1 MTARQ
6 GHYYLR
12 PNVAVEPLID
22 RWYAWSHLIAPATYA
37 RNLTHRHL
45 PIMDSY
51 VAAPDAARTIAGVE
65 GNADFAVVADF
76 DDYAAFQAYT
86 SHEAH
91 KRLASDLLAPV
102 LGSRTAIQIEIPG
115 R

>member
-1 MTARQ
+1 M
-6 GHYYLR
+6 LR
-12 PNVAVEPLID
+12 HIVLIRFAPEADQAAID
-22 RWYAWSHLIAPATYA
+22 RYAAEA
-37 RNLTHRHL
+37 RRLAAAIGGVR
-45 PIMDSY
+45 SY